1 DKIYTLGKKSY
12 ERYTA
17 VNHGVKK
24 PMVLSEFNADGDVT
38 GPYDQAQM
46 LREFCD
52 RLKADPEKWLSA
64 FTLYQMRDRG
74 RLGLEIEDPNNAGVG
89 IEQPILETY
98 REIIHEDYFSPA
110 MEEKEEVTLPVTLR
124 WGGSEDAEGLAVP
137 LHFEKNPVFCEAYFE
152 GGNEALNLM
161 LELNGHWFYKAPGV
175 KCIDMMSAFFK
186 KPLDGAA
193 DMSLKIFAPP
203 ASGEND
209 PEQGEDWQ
217 INSYTEIK
225 ELPKIRIR
233 FAPIV

>member
-1 DKIYTLGKKSY
+1 
-12 ERYTA
+12 
-17 VNHGVKK
+17 
-24 PMVLSEFNADGDVT
+24 MVLSEFNADGDVT